1 VARGGSVFGM
11 DISSYEAE
19 RDFDAVVR
27 IWREVGWIDSDSEAK
42 AMEHF
47 LDGTACYVAL
57 IDGSAECAVMT
68 TPGTIRY
75 QDVDLPLSIV
85 SGVTTS
91 LVGRKLGL
99 ASRLTA
105 HAVGESARAGAAV
118 SILGM
123 FEQGF
128 YDQFGFGSG
137 TYEHHIRFDPASL
150 QVDVPYRAPA
160 RITVDDWEEVAAAMA
175 ARHRTHGGATAA
187 PPGFIRA
194 EMMWADKPFGL
205 GYRSEAGELTHLIWG
220 RTKGESGPY
229 RVDMLAYRT
238 PDQLLELLKLISVLG
253 DQVRSISITEPP
265 GIQLQDLV
273 KHVVRQEIATAK
285 SDHAFR
291 HMSGTWWQLRIMDL
305 PACVAARR
313 YEGPPVRF
321 VAEITD
327 PLATMPDADWTGVA
341 GSYIVTIGEES
352 SAEPGSDDSLPV
364 LAASVNGFS
373 RAWFGVRAP
382 SGLAVTDDLTAP
394 AELLADLDRALAL
407 PAPHPGMFF

>member
-1 VARGGSVFGM
+1 M
-11 DISSYEAE
+11 DISSYDAE

-42 AMEHF
+42 AMEYF
-47 LDGTACYVAL
+47 LDGTDCYVSL

-68 TPGTIRY
+68 TPGLIRY

-91 LVGRKLGL
+91 LVGRKRGL
-99 ASRLTA
+99 ASGLTA
-105 HAVGESARAGAAV
+105 HAVGEAGKSGAAV

-137 TYEHHIRFDPASL
+137 SYEHHLRFDPASL
-150 QVDVPYRAPA
+150 SVDVPYRPPV
-160 RITVDDWEEVAAAMA
+160 RITIDDWEAVAVAFG
-175 ARHRTHGGATAA
+175 ARHRRHGGITAD

-194 EMMWADKPFGL
+194 EMIRADKPFGL
-205 GYRSEAGELTHLIWG
+205 GYRSETGELTHFIWG

-229 RVDMLAYRT
+229 RVDMLSYQT
-238 PDQLLELLKLISVLG
+238 TDQLLELFKLVSVLG
-253 DQVRSISITEPP
+253 DQVRSISITEPS

-273 KHVVRQEIATAK
+273 QHVVRQEIATAK

-291 HMSGTWWQLRIMDL
+291 HVSGTWWQLRIMDL
-305 PACVAARR
+305 PACVAARS
-313 YEGPPVRF
+313 YQGPPVRF

-327 PLATMPDADWTGVA
+327 PLDAMLNGAWTGVG
-341 GSYIVTIGEES
+341 GSYVVTIGEES
-352 SAEPGSDDSLPV
+352 SAKPGSDDSLPV
-364 LAASVNGFS
+364 LTASVNAFS
-373 RAWFGVRAP
+373 RVWLGVRAA
-382 SGLAVTDDLTAP
+382 SSLTVTDDLSGP
-394 AELLADLDRALAL
+394 ADLIADLDRALAL
-407 PAPHPGMFF
+407 PAPRPDMFF

>member
-1 VARGGSVFGM
+1 
-11 DISSYEAE
+11 
-19 RDFDAVVR
+19 
-27 IWREVGWIDSDSEAK
+27 
-42 AMEHF
+42 MEYF
-47 LDGTACYVAL
+47 LDGTDCYVAL
-57 IDGSAECAVMT
+57 IEGSAECAVMT
-68 TPGTIRY
+68 TPGLIRY

-99 ASRLTA
+99 ASGLTA
-105 HAVGESARAGAAV
+105 HAVGEAGKAGAAV

-137 TYEHHIRFDPASL
+137 SYEHHIRFDPASL
-150 QVDVPYRAPA
+150 QVDVPYRPPA
-160 RITVDDWEEVAAAMA
+160 RITIDDWEAVAAAFA
-175 ARHRTHGGATAA
+175 ARHRRHGGTTAD

-205 GYRSEAGELTHLIWG
+205 GYRSESGELTHFIWG

-229 RVDMLAYRT
+229 RVDMLSYQT
-238 PDQLLELLKLISVLG
+238 TEQLLELFKLVSVLG
-253 DQVRSISITEPP
+253 DQVRSISITEPS

-273 KHVVRQEIATAK
+273 QHVIRQEIATAK

-291 HMSGTWWQLRIMDL
+291 HVSGTWWQLRIMDV
-305 PACVAARR
+305 PACVAARS
-313 YEGPPVRF
+313 YEGPPVQF

-327 PLATMPDADWTGVA
+327 PLATMLEGEWTGVA

-364 LAASVNGFS
+364 LAASVNAFS

-382 SGLAVTDDLTAP
+382 SSLTVTDDLTGP
-394 AELLADLDRALAL
+394 AELIADLDRALAL
-407 PAPHPGMFF
+407 PVPHPDMFF